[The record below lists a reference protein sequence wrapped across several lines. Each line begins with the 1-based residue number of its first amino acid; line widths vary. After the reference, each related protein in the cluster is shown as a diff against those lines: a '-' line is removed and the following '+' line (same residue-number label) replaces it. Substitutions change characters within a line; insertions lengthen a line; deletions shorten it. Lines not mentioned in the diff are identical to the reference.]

1 MSYRYGFK
9 TEAND
14 IAREIRGELD
24 LGPLDPLDPRLLA
37 QWLEIPLIELSEF
50 VAEAPAVAH
59 LLEVE
64 QEVFSAVTVFCGSR
78 RTIVHNDGH
87 SPGRQNSNISH
98 ELGHGLLHHPPTP
111 ALDNSGCRNWNQD
124 IEDEAQWLAGV
135 LLVTEDAALAIAR
148 AGEPLA
154 LAAVRLGVSEPMV
167 RFRLNVTGA
176 YTRVQRRQNYRSSP
190 ARRGG

>member
-14 IAREIRGELD
+14 IAREIRSELE
-24 LGPLDPLDPRLLA
+24 LGPLDPLDPKLLA

-50 VAEAPAVAH
+50 VVDAPAVAQ

-64 QEVFSAVTVFCGSR
+64 QEVFSAVTVFCGSQ

-124 IEDEAQWLAGV
+124 IEDEAQWLAGA
-135 LLVTEDAALAIAR
+135 LLITEDAALAIAR
-148 AGEPLA
+148 ASEPLA
-154 LAAVRLGVSEPMV
+154 TAAARLGVSEPMV
-167 RFRLNVTGA
+167 RFRLNVTAA
-176 YTRVQRRQNYRSSP
+176 YTRVQRQRNYRSSP
-190 ARRGG
+190 ARKRG